1 MGNVIKWAS
10 IGLGALVILIVAALL
25 IIPMFLDARTF
36 LPGIEKRVSEATGR
50 PFEINGDFK
59 LSLFPNTG
67 LRLSDLRLGNAEGFQ
82 EKDFVSVKSVEI
94 RLKLLPLIS
103 RDVQIKRF
111 IIESPRIYLEKAKN
125 GRGNWEGMFASET
138 EESADTQKEKEKPE
152 KEDSDSGLPIKKLAV
167 GDFSIKDGL
176 IQWFDHNSG
185 NRQEVKN
192 LTIKLKDVSL
202 DEAIE
207 FTLSAEYNDQP
218 VSLKG
223 RFGPVGE
230 EPGQGTLPLDLS
242 FKLSDIF
249 EAGIKGSVE
258 EPGSK
263 QFFNLS
269 VDIAPFSLRKLFAAF
284 DRDFP
289 VETADA
295 KVLERLSFRA
305 QLEGDPEAVTIKNGI
320 LVVDDSKLVFSGR
333 VRDFSKPDVAFK
345 LSLDQIDLDKYL
357 PPAVEK
363 KEAEAKKE
371 EKPLSSKKEKTNYEP
386 LRKLVLDG
394 TIKVGK
400 LKVKNASMQNVSLKV
415 RGRNGL
421 FKLDPI
427 SLELYQGKSNGR
439 AELDVRQDIPVIKA
453 SIQMAGV
460 SINPLLVDTVEKDI
474 LEGTIKADVSI
485 SMTGQDAEKIKRTLN
500 GRGDLKINDGAI
512 KGIDLANMVRNV
524 KSAFGL
530 AEKAGDR
537 PRTDFSELFI
547 PFTLTNGIFN
557 TPGVT
562 LMSPLIRVINKGQA
576 DLVKETLNFRVEP
589 KVVATIKGQDD
600 TMARSG
606 IMVPVL
612 VGGTFSDPTF
622 RPDLKALVTRE
633 LDKRI
638 PGVKDLEKIIPAK
651 DKPEETIKTLEETG
665 KKLLKGLFK

>member
-10 IGLGALVILIVAALL
+10 IGLGTLIILIVAALL

-36 LPGIEKRVSEATGR
+36 LPAIEKRVSEATGR

-67 LRLSDLRLGNAEGFQ
+67 LRLSDLRLGNAAGFQ
-82 EKDFVSVKSVEI
+82 GKDFVSVKSVEI

-103 RDVQIKRF
+103 RDVQIKSF
-111 IIESPRIYLEKAKN
+111 IIESPRIYLEKAKD

-152 KEDSDSGLPIKKLAV
+152 KEDSDSGLPIKNLAV

-176 IQWFDHNSG
+176 IQWLDHNSG

-207 FTLSAEYNDQP
+207 FTLTAEYNDLP

-242 FKLSDIF
+242 FKLSDTF

-263 QFFNLS
+263 RFFNLS

-289 VETADA
+289 VQTADA
-295 KVLERLSFRA
+295 KVFDRLSFRA

-333 VRDFSKPDVAFK
+333 ARDFSKPDVAFK
-345 LSLDQIDLDKYL
+345 LSLDQIDLDRYL
-357 PPAVEK
+357 PPAGEK
-363 KEAEAKKE
+363 KEAEEKKE

-400 LKVKNASMQNVSLKV
+400 LKVKNASIQNVSLKV
-415 RGRNGL
+415 RGRDGL

-439 AELDVRQDIPVIKA
+439 AEFDVRQDIPVIKA

-460 SINPLLVDTVEKDI
+460 SIKPLLVDTVEKDI

-485 SMTGQDAEKIKRTLN
+485 SMTGLDAEQIKRTLN
-500 GRGDLKINDGAI
+500 GRGNLKINDGAI

-530 AEKAGDR
+530 AEKDGAR

-547 PFTLTNGIFN
+547 PFTLTNGIFY
-557 TPGVT
+557 TPGST
-562 LMSPLIRVINKGQA
+562 LMSPLFRVINKGQA

-589 KVVATIKGQDD
+589 KIVATIKGQGG
-600 TMARSG
+600 TMIRAG
-606 IMVPVL
+606 VMVPVL

-622 RPDLKALVTRE
+622 QPDLKALITRV
-633 LDKRI
+633 LDKKI
-638 PGVKDLEKIIPAK
+638 PGAKDLEKIIPAK
-651 DKPEETIKTLEETG
+651 DKPEEAVKSLEEAG

>member
-1 MGNVIKWAS
+1 MGNVIKWMF
-10 IGLGALVILIVAALL
+10 IGLGSLIILIVAALL
-25 IIPMFLDARTF
+25 IIPMFLDAKTF
-36 LPGIEKRVSEATGR
+36 LPDIEERVSEATGR
-50 PFEINGDFK
+50 PFEINGDFE

-67 LRLSDLRLGNAEGFQ
+67 LRLSGLRLGNAEGFQ
-82 EKDFVSVKSVEI
+82 EKDFISIKSIEI
-94 RLKLLPLIS
+94 RLKLLPLIF
-103 RDVQIKRF
+103 RDIQIKRF
-111 IIESPRIYLEKAKN
+111 ILESPRISLEKAKD
-125 GRGNWEGMFASET
+125 GRGNWEGIFASET
-138 EESADTQKEKEKPE
+138 EESSDTKKEKEKPE
-152 KEDSDSGLPIKKLAV
+152 KEDSGSGLPIKNLAV

-176 IQWFDHNSG
+176 IQWLDHSSG
-185 NRQEVKN
+185 DRQEVKN
-192 LTIKLKDVSL
+192 LTIQLNDVSL

-207 FTLSAEYNDQP
+207 FTLSAEYNDLP
-218 VSLKG
+218 VSLRG

-230 EPGQGTLPLDLS
+230 EPGQGTLPLDLA
-242 FKLSDIF
+242 FKLSDTF

-263 QFFNLS
+263 RFFNLS
-269 VDIAPFSLRKLFAAF
+269 VDIAPFSLRKLFAAL

-295 KVLERLSFRA
+295 KVFDRISFRA
-305 QLEGDPEAVTIKNGI
+305 QLEGDPEAVTIKNGA
-320 LVVDDSKLVFSGR
+320 LVVDDSRLVFSGR
-333 VRDFSKPDVAFK
+333 ARDFSKPDVA
-345 LSLDQIDLDKYL
+345 LSLNLDQIDLDRYL
-357 PPAVEK
+357 PPASEK
-363 KEAEAKKE
+363 KEVEAKKE
-371 EKPLSSKKEKTNYEP
+371 EQSLSSKKEKTNYEP
-386 LRKLVLDG
+386 LRKLILDG

-400 LKVKNASMQNVSLKV
+400 LKVKNASIQNVSLKV
-415 RGRNGL
+415 KGQNGL

-427 SLELYQGKSNGR
+427 SVELYQGKSNGR

-453 SIQMAGV
+453 RIQMAGV
-460 SINPLLVDTVEKDI
+460 SINPLMVDIVEKDI
-474 LEGTIKADVSI
+474 LEGTIKADISI
-485 SMTGQDAEKIKRTLN
+485 SMTGQDAEKMKRTLN
-500 GRGDLKINDGAI
+500 GRGELKINDGAI

-589 KVVATIKGQDD
+589 KVVATIKGQGD
-600 TMARSG
+600 TMTRSG
-606 IMVPVL
+606 VMVPVL

-622 RPDLKALVTRE
+622 RPDLKALITRN
-633 LDKRI
+633 LGTSM
-638 PGVKDLEKIIPAK
+638 PGTKDLEKIIPAK
-651 DKPEETIKTLEETG
+651 DKPEEAIKSLEETG